1 MTLTPLSTM
10 VKIHELERRWKVVAG
25 LLDFEIEQIKRKD
38 REKQEKLWKVLNK

>member
-10 VKIHELERRWKVVAG
+10 LKIHTLERKYKAVAG